1 MDDAHL
7 EESSAPKENAIVPAF
22 APQRSK
28 SESTAFESTRTP
40 LNEQSFLVDHAQGQ
54 SFRTIQNY
62 GSRRRIG
69 SLPDIYKRSERNGE
83 RRARAFP
90 RKHELSNIDS
100 QPAGLFDKISRHKQR

>member
-1 MDDAHL
+1 MDDVHL
-7 EESSAPKENAIVPAF
+7 EESSAPKENAIIPAF

-28 SESTAFESTRTP
+28 SESTAFESTRTS
-40 LNEQSFLVDHAQGQ
+40 LNEQSFPVDHAQDQ

-83 RRARAFP
+83 RKARAFH
-90 RKHELSNIDS
+90 RTRESSDNEQRL
-100 QPAGLFDKISRHKQR
+100 QPVGSFALTA